1 MLALI
6 DAFFSTNRINPG
18 CVIKQ
23 SLPPIFGGKL
33 MPAITVGAVKNP
45 LSTFTRNI
53 NESLRLI
60 FESPALRRLF
70 NIDYADGKI
79 IW

>member
-1 MLALI
+1 MRYKAKFTTDL
-6 DAFFSTNRINPG
+6 R
-18 CVIKQ
+18 
-23 SLPPIFGGKL
+23 GKL

>member
-1 MLALI
+1 MRYKAKFTTGFRGILRLL
-6 DAFFSTNRINPG
+6 SPG
-18 CVIKQ
+18 E
-23 SLPPIFGGKL
+23 LR
-33 MPAITVGAVKNP
+33 KNS
-45 LSTFTRNI
+45 LSTFKKII

-70 NIDYADGKI
+70 NIHYADGKI